1 MFPIYGNFHGEHAD
15 ELMDIMDGLGFS
27 MFFMI
32 SFSDKAANF
41 MCRVDHRIHSLGD
54 FNTTTTAQ
62 DVRRKAGV
70 RPQSK
75 DGALL
80 AVKFFAIAGWWLR

>member
-1 MFPIYGNFHGEHAD
+1 MDWAFPC
-15 ELMDIMDGLGFS
+15 
-27 MFFMI
+27 FFMI

-41 MCRVDHRIHSLGD
+41 MFRVDHRVHSLGD

-80 AVKFFAIAGWWLR
+80 AVKFFFFSGPYKVVQ